1 MEQLVVTDYINDI
14 LNKCCKNISV
24 SGPQEAIA
32 GNVKHLKTSF
42 SAILNGS
49 LWNLV
54 SALHP
59 TPAICGIPMNEAQQF
74 IKGTERYDRK
84 YYTGFLGPCNMDSK
98 TNLFVNLRCAEVFSD
113 SVNLYIGGG
122 ITKDSK
128 PEKEWEETELKSKT
142 LLFAFEENEK
152 E

>member
-1 MEQLVVTDYINDI
+1 
-14 LNKCCKNISV
+14 
-24 SGPQEAIA
+24 
-32 GNVKHLKTSF
+32 
-42 SAILNGS
+42 
-49 LWNLV
+49 
-54 SALHP
+54 
-59 TPAICGIPMNEAQQF
+59 MNEAQQF